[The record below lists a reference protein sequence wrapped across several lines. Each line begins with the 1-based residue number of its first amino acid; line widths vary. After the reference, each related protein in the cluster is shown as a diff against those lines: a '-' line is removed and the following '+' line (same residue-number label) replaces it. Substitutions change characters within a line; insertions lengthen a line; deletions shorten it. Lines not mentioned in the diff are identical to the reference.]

1 MGKNWNREEEK
12 GLKYVD
18 KGLFELGLC
27 FIMSRQ
33 RQQKGGQIPR
43 GERKESVGKDF
54 GVRIFLYKLQS
65 GDAKKPH
72 FFLPLCGTNR
82 KRKG

>member
-1 MGKNWNREEEK
+1 M
-12 GLKYVD
+12 D

-43 GERKESVGKDF
+43 GERKESVEKDF